1 VIHARPA
8 LIAAALLA
16 ATPASA
22 EGNWF
27 TRLFSREPAPAP
39 RAAPA
44 APAKPA
50 PATAQAPAAISA
62 PRTAPAPAAS
72 AASTPQA
79 PAPSAA
85 SASQAVSTRAVPAK
99 RPAEPVPQAP
109 ATQAAAPAAQA
120 TATAPAAPA
129 RPIAPAPT
137 GPAQPVAPPTTTAAI
152 APPAPPPAPLSERA
166 IVERA
171 NAYFN
176 GLHTLVGDFVQVGGD
191 GRKLGGKLYLQ
202 RPGKLRFEYAAP
214 ATLEVVADGSSV
226 AVRDR
231 KLATQ
236 DLYSIGQT
244 PLKFLLRDRIDLTK
258 DNRLVDVG
266 SDADGVRVVLEDR
279 STLGGT
285 SKISLFFDD
294 KVETLTRWRIVDP
307 QGFLTTV
314 TLSNLDRSR
323 RVDAKLFTIAY
334 ERVLNDSAGP

>member
-50 PATAQAPAAISA
+50 PATAQAPAATSA

-72 AASTPQA
+72 AAS
-79 PAPSAA
+79 
-85 SASQAVSTRAVPAK
+85 ASQAASTRAVPAK

-109 ATQAAAPAAQA
+109 ATQAAVPAAQA

-129 RPIAPAPT
+129 KPIAPAPT
-137 GPAQPVAPPTTTAAI
+137 GPAQPAAPPTTTAAI

-214 ATLEVVADGSSV
+214 ATLEVVADGSSI

-334 ERVLNDSAGP
+334 ERALGDSAGP

>member
-1 VIHARPA
+1 
-8 LIAAALLA
+8 
-16 ATPASA
+16 
-22 EGNWF
+22 
-27 TRLFSREPAPAP
+27 
-39 RAAPA
+39 
-44 APAKPA
+44 
-50 PATAQAPAAISA
+50 
-62 PRTAPAPAAS
+62 
-72 AASTPQA
+72 
-79 PAPSAA
+79 
-85 SASQAVSTRAVPAK
+85 VP
-99 RPAEPVPQAP
+99 P
-109 ATQAAAPAAQA
+109 AAAPSAQA
-120 TATAPAAPA
+120 TATPSAVPAKPAAANGPGQAGTAPAHPA
-129 RPIAPAPT
+129 VAAPT
-137 GPAQPVAPPTTTAAI
+137 ATAAI

-191 GRKLGGKLYLQ
+191 GRKLGGKIYLQ

-244 PLKFLLRDRIDLTK
+244 PLKFLLRERIDLTK

-334 ERVLNDSAGP
+334 ERALSESGGP

>member
-1 VIHARPA
+1 VIHARRYARIASAVA
-8 LIAAALLA
+8 LVAAT
-16 ATPASA
+16 TPASA

-27 TRLFSREPAPAP
+27 QRLFSREPAPQ
-39 RAAPA
+39 AAPA
-44 APAKPA
+44 APVKPA
-50 PATAQAPAAISA
+50 PAATVP
-62 PRTAPAPAAS
+62 PAAS
-72 AASTPQA
+72 ASPATP
-79 PAPSAA
+79 
-85 SASQAVSTRAVPAK
+85 ASQAAARAVPPK
-99 RPAEPVPQAP
+99 RLADPPPQP
-109 ATQAAAPAAQA
+109 KGAAPVAGA
-120 TATAPAAPA
+120 TAS
-129 RPIAPAPT
+129 APAPT
-137 GPAQPVAPPTTTAAI
+137 PAKPAATATTGPASTGPASTGTPGPAPTQAGAQPVAPPTATAAI
-152 APPAPPPAPLSERA
+152 VPPAPPPAPLSERA

-214 ATLEVVADGSSV
+214 ATLEVIADGSSV

-236 DLYSIGQT
+236 DLFSIGQT
-244 PLKFLLRDRIDLTK
+244 PLKFLLQDRVDLSK
-258 DNRLVDVG
+258 DNRIIEVG
-266 SDADGVRVVLEDR
+266 SDADGARVVLEDR

-323 RVDAKLFTIAY
+323 RVDAKLFAIAY
-334 ERVLNDSAGP
+334 ERVLGESAGP